1 MTVDVL
7 KSHIIWAKS
16 DMQQQFRRRF
26 STVVVRLLRKLK
38 VLSSILRAG
47 TRLLQFW
54 KYTKYRRPP

>member
-1 MTVDVL
+1 VDVL
-7 KSHIIWAKS
+7 KSLFKWAKS
-16 DMQQQFRRRF
+16 GRQPQLRRRF

-54 KYTKYRRPP
+54 NYTKYRRPP